1 MSSDDVLMRSGRRV
15 AGAAA
20 LACVVLA
27 ACAGGDYTAD
37 GDVADSA
44 AAAPHTALVTTES
57 GGDVAADS
65 ASPRGKWLD
74 DGNVLALLGVLNARQ
89 IDAANVELGAW
100 HSDTV
105 RAFASAMLAEHEA
118 LQHSADSLA
127 AVLRVAPVTPALAD
141 SVSATLQARVDSLR
155 GVYGAPLDRA
165 FIAEQIASDQ
175 VVDSYLRGLSGIAE
189 RPEVQAL
196 LTTAEAQTAS
206 QLDRAQ
212 TLQSTI
218 AAVDSVTADSLAR
231 RRAKQRQP
239 QH

>member
-20 LACVVLA
+20 LACVMVA
-27 ACAGGDYTAD
+27 ACAGGDYTA

-44 AAAPHTALVTTES
+44 TAAPHTAVVTTES

-65 ASPRGKWLD
+65 ANPRGKWLD

-141 SVSATLQARVDSLR
+141 SVSAALQARVDSLR

-189 RPEVQAL
+189 RPDVQAL

-206 QLDRAQ
+206 QLERAQ